1 MHGFLL
7 GFFFL
12 NGISLDSPSRGKSN
26 RFWERAEQG
35 LAQGH
40 IASFLLLGTPYK
52 PEPASEPRPPALKT
66 QFSLSKK
73 ALSRF
78 RRSEAGT
85 WPLCASY
92 LGEMLMTVSTL
103 TTKGSDEVF
112 VKILRRGGRF
122 SFLKCKQPLL
132 RGDSTGGSEKDREKV
147 RTRCSGGGGGWGGTR
162 TVDQP
167 QPSSGT
173 QRPEWKLHA
182 VRQGAERPQRAGQG
196 GAGPSLHLL
205 LAQSLG
211 LGRLNWAPAGQGS
224 MTRGAK
230 NGLAPGFKG
239 QR

>member
-132 RGDSTGGSEKDREKV
+132 RGDSTGGPEKDREKV
-147 RTRCSGGGGGWGGTR
+147 RTRCSGGGGGWGWDTDGGPTAAVER
-162 TVDQP
+162 H
-167 QPSSGT
+167 
-173 QRPEWKLHA
+173 PEA
-182 VRQGAERPQRAGQG
+182 RVETACGPPGGGATSEGRAGWG
-196 GAGPSLHLL
+196 GA
-205 LAQSLG
+205 
-211 LGRLNWAPAGQGS
+211 
-224 MTRGAK
+224 
-230 NGLAPGFKG
+230 
-239 QR
+239 

>member
-1 MHGFLL
+1 M
-7 GFFFL
+7 
-12 NGISLDSPSRGKSN
+12 DSPPRGKSN

-40 IASFLLLGTPYK
+40 IASFSSLGPHTSQSRHQS
-52 PEPASEPRPPALKT
+52 PAPPALKT

-73 ALSRF
+73 ALSLF

-132 RGDSTGGSEKDREKV
+132 RGGSTGGPEKGREKV
-147 RTRCSGGGGGWGGTR
+147 TGCSGGWGGRTR

-173 QRPEWKLHA
+173 QRLEWKLHA
-182 VRQGAERPQRAGQG
+182 VRQGAERPQRAGPG

-211 LGRLNWAPAGQGS
+211 LGHRNWAPRRTRQHDPRCQDWASSRLQGTEVKFREPS
-224 MTRGAK
+224 K
-230 NGLAPGFKG
+230 EE
-239 QR
+239 